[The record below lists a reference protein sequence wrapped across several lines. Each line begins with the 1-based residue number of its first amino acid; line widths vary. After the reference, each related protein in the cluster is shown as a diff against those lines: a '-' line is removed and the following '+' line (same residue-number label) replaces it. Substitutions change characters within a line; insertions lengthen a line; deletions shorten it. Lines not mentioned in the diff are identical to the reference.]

1 MDTSTFCSM
10 YRKVF
15 DIELWSMYL
24 HEVSYE
30 ENFIQSG
37 SGRADGG
44 ESMDG

>member
-1 MDTSTFCSM
+1 M

-24 HEVSYE
+24 HEVCYE